1 MDEFQRKP
9 APVRELVDFVRQM
22 LKESAIESEFHIGD
36 NVEVIKL
43 RRKTEYIDLTFLLG
57 QVQDHDTTMR
67 LYFGAQISR
76 VHPDQTYDVMFE
88 DTTEELKVAE
98 RRIRIPNDCDGAVAN
113 NI

>member
-36 NVEVIKL
+36 TVE
-43 RRKTEYIDLTFLLG
+43 
-57 QVQDHDTTMR
+57 VQDHDTTMR